1 MKSASWIV
9 LAVLT
14 TLAPT
19 SPVTQASPSPLGGGQ
34 IKRRVRLSVPAGT
47 RLPVE
52 IEATISTR
60 TTKERT
66 EVFAHLTEAVALEGF
81 KLDRGAEVRGQVTT
95 ATSGQGRARPPRLV
109 IRFDAVMESGE
120 KLSIET
126 EPVDS
131 LSKPSPAVLKGDQ
144 VEIPRRARLLL
155 IVTK

>member
-14 TLAPT
+14 TVAPT
-19 SPVTQASPSPLGGGQ
+19 LSIAQASPAPLRETQ
-34 IKRRVRLSVPAGT
+34 RKRRVRLNIPAGT

-52 IEATISTR
+52 IEATISSR

-66 EVFAHLTEAVALEGF
+66 AVFAHLTESVALEGF
-81 KLDRGAEVRGQVTT
+81 KLDRGAEVRGLVTQST
-95 ATSGQGRARPPRLV
+95 PGQGNTQAPRLV
-109 IRFDAVMESGE
+109 IQFDAVMESGE

-131 LSKPSPAVLKGDQ
+131 LSKRSPAVRKGDQ
-144 VEIPRRARLLL
+144 VEIPRGAKLIL